1 MHIILL
7 ASMWRVLFEKL
18 FQRLLLNLLEVM
30 LKSMLDFENAG
41 FPNLLLFTFVSHPVT
56 SDTLDYIV

>member
-1 MHIILL
+1 
-7 ASMWRVLFEKL
+7 MWRVLFEKL